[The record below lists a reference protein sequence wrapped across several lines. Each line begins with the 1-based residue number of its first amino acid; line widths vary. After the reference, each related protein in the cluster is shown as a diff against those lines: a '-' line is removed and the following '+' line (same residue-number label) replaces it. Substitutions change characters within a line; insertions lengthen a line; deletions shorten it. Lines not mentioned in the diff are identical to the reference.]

1 MLTSLNPR
9 RSLRARFALLIGGSG
24 LTLALLSAAVVDR
37 TQRGQLTE
45 LHGQAMRREALLIS
59 RTLDSALQ
67 QRLQQLQDTA
77 AHPLLASGLVEP
89 GDARLLLEGLRAQ
102 QPALAWL
109 AIVDAQGRV
118 QVATNAL
125 LEGADLGQERW
136 FAEAAK
142 GPWIGTRQPAGPL
155 TASLGLVDGAA
166 PFLIDLAVPLVDM
179 KGRRSG
185 VLTARLRWEWLNGLH
200 QAMQQPAEHL
210 PGSERLVLDRDGKV
224 LLGPAP
230 WLDRRLPAELLQ
242 AGPPRVLAW
251 PDRGPGGGEFVTAW
265 AREAA
270 PANAAGLSVLVRQ
283 PAALAFRSADEL
295 RQRLLLLGGAG
306 TLAFILLSIWLAGR
320 VARPIQ
326 ELSAAALRVVHDQP
340 PQFAAIPP
348 GRSDEV
354 AEVARAL
361 QTLHGELSR
370 RLAEQQQARA
380 LLAEL
385 NASLEERVS
394 ARTAELS
401 AANAELDAFA
411 YAVSHDLR
419 SPLRAMSG
427 FSQALI
433 EDHGQ
438 ALPDGAREYLD
449 QIVLASARMGDLIEG
464 LLVLSRSVRGVLAVS
479 TVDLSALATTAVA
492 ELRRAEPGRS
502 VAVDIEPGLS
512 ATGDRRML
520 AAVLANLL
528 GNAWKY
534 TAGRGDARI
543 TLRRQVLDGE
553 AWFCVDDNGAGFDMA
568 HAGRLFKVFARLHRQ
583 DEFPGLGIGLATVQR
598 IIHRHGGRIVAQA
611 APGAGASFRFT
622 LPERRDTSRTE
633 GQES

>member
-1 MLTSLNPR
+1 MLLTSLNPR

-24 LTLALLSAAVVDR
+24 LALALLSAAVVDR
-37 TQRGQLTE
+37 TQRDQLTE

-59 RTLDSALQ
+59 RALDAALQ

-77 AHPLLASGLVEP
+77 THPLLASGLVEP
-89 GDARLLLEGLRAQ
+89 GDARLLLESLRAQ

-109 AIVDAQGRV
+109 AIVDPRGIV

-125 LEGADLGQERW
+125 LEGSDLSQERW
-136 FAEAAK
+136 FAQAVK
-142 GPWIGTRQPAGPL
+142 GPWIGTRRPAGPL
-155 TASLGLVDGAA
+155 TTSLGLVNGAA
-166 PFLIDLAVPLVDM
+166 PFLIDLGVPLVDM
-179 KGRRSG
+179 KGRRTG
-185 VLTARLRWEWLNGLH
+185 VLTARLRWEWLDGLY
-200 QAMQQPAEHL
+200 QVMQQPAEHL
-210 PGSERLVLDRDGKV
+210 PGSERMVLDRDGRV

-230 WLDRRLPAELLQ
+230 RLDQTLPRELQ
-242 AGPPRVLAW
+242 MAGPPRVLAW
-251 PDRGPGGGEFVTAW
+251 PGEGEFVTAW
-265 AREAA
+265 AREGAQTS
-270 PANAAGLSVLVRQ
+270 AAGLSVLVRQ
-283 PAALAFRSADEL
+283 PAALAFQSADEL

-306 TLAFILLSIWLAGR
+306 TLAFILLSIWMAGR

-326 ELSAAALRVVHDQP
+326 ELSAAALRVVHDEP

-361 QTLHGELSR
+361 HTLHDELSR

-380 LLAEL
+380 LLRDL
-385 NASLEERVS
+385 NASLEERVA

-433 EDHGQ
+433 EDHGDD
-438 ALPDGAREYLD
+438 LPEGAREYLD
-449 QIVLASARMGDLIEG
+449 QIKLASARMGDLIEG
-464 LLVLSRSVRGVLAVS
+464 LLVLSRSVRGVLAV
-479 TVDLSALATTAVA
+479 TPVDLSALAATAVA
-492 ELRRAEPGRS
+492 ELRRADPGRS
-502 VAVDIEPGLS
+502 VTVDIEPGLVAS
-512 ATGDRRML
+512 GDRRML
-520 AAVLANLL
+520 AAALANLL

-534 TAGRGDARI
+534 TAGRTDAHI
-543 TLRRQVLDGE
+543 VLRRETLDGE
-553 AWFCVDDNGAGFDMA
+553 TWFCVDDNGAGFDMA

-611 APGAGASFRFT
+611 TPGAGASFRFT
-622 LPERRDTSRTE
+622 LPERRATTPTE
-633 GQES
+633 GSE